1 MMRRSWTVFS
11 VVCCTLYANTTAS
24 APASAQVYSSDF
36 TIQRADLTGSIQFYN
51 LGNRLME
58 AGRYEE
64 AAHQFRQAIARKDSD
79 PDYYINLGVA
89 SRKMEDYENAQWAF
103 EQAIKLNPK
112 DWVSWNNLGN
122 AFLKQDRLKETIKA
136 FEKAM
141 TCNPPATE
149 KAAMIKDIAD
159 IKKILVARGQLP
171 PPGQKPAAKGPKFT
185 TPAKK
190 IAETKVGAKK
200 LPTRQVQQEPQPAAK
215 KTNSQQAPSSDW
227 GY

>member
-1 MMRRSWTVFS
+1 MRHSWTVS
-11 VVCCTLYANTTAS
+11 SIICCLLQAGAAS
-24 APASAQVYSSDF
+24 CPPTWGQVYSSDF
-36 TIQRADLTGSIQFYN
+36 TIQQADLTGSIQYYN
-51 LGNRLME
+51 LGNRLLE

-64 AAHQFRQAIARKDSD
+64 AAHQFRQAIARNDRD

-89 SRKMEDYENAQWAF
+89 SRKMEDYANAQWAF

-112 DWVSWNNLGN
+112 DWMSWSNLGN
-122 AFLKQDRLKETIKA
+122 AFLKQDRLKETIGA

-171 PPGQKPAAKGPKFT
+171 PPGQKLASKGTTKERTQPKAPKASKLSSVSPK
-185 TPAKK
+185 TPTA
-190 IAETKVGAKK
+190 VPQGAPEQTN
-200 LPTRQVQQEPQPAAK
+200 LPT
-215 KTNSQQAPSSDW
+215 TDW